1 MAEFE
6 PAVLSPFGQVRLQFG
21 DRKLQVRA
29 SDLTVQTLA
38 KIFHL
43 LPETIIF
50 VSEQGTAAVPDDNGR
65 FEVDDFLLWKVE
77 GDTSSVGLSGARFVA
92 TTPSNPGSANAAT
105 TSGSWSSKWKP
116 KTFAPRA
123 QRAVSIA
130 CRVPKVTHA
139 ALLWLVYYVR

>member
-29 SDLTVQTLA
+29 TDLTIQTLA

-43 LPETIIF
+43 LPETIIL

-77 GDTSSVGLSGARFVA
+77 EIHLQLVSRVLDSWPPRRVILVLQMQLLPVAVRAR
-92 TTPSNPGSANAAT
+92 
-105 TSGSWSSKWKP
+105 SGSP
-116 KTFAPRA
+116 KH
-123 QRAVSIA
+123 S
-130 CRVPKVTHA
+130 
-139 ALLWLVYYVR
+139 LLEPNVR